1 MTTFPG
7 SPRLIKGAIVGID
20 VFNPLASVIIFQYN
34 PDTMTRT
41 LQAQTVGG
49 EGGDRS
55 EALRLKG
62 APVETIKLDVEI
74 DATDQLE
81 KADGIATTLG
91 IYPQLS
97 ALEMLIYP
105 KSALVIANTALLA
118 AGTIEIIPPTAP
130 FTLFI
135 WGPKRVLPVRLT
147 EFSITEEAY
156 DVNLNPIRAKVSL
169 GLRVLSYND
178 LVLTHPGYYVFL
190 AHQIIK
196 EVMATVGSVG
206 NLAAAAGSN
215 VNLSVSGSV
224 GFSVG

>member
-1 MTTFPG
+1 MSSFPG
-7 SPRLIKGAIVGID
+7 SPRLLKGAIIGVD
-20 VFNPLASVIIFQYN
+20 PFNPLASVIVFQYN

-41 LQAQTVGG
+41 LQAQTAGG

-62 APVETIKLDVEI
+62 APIENIKLDVEI

-81 KADGIATTLG
+81 KAADPAVSMG

-97 ALEMLIYP
+97 AMEMLLYP
-105 KSALVIANTALLA
+105 KSALVIANTVLMAI
-118 AGTIEIIPPTAP
+118 GTIEIVPPEAP
-130 FTLFI
+130 FTLLI

-156 DVNLNPIRAKVSL
+156 DTSLNPIRAKASL

-178 LVLTHPGYYVFL
+178 LPVTHPGYAMFL

-196 EVMATVGSVG
+196 EAMAVVGSVNNLEAVIGG
-206 NLAAAAGSN
+206 NVKL
-215 VNLSVSGSV
+215 
-224 GFSVG
+224 F

>member
-7 SPRLIKGAIVGID
+7 SPRLLKGAIVGVD
-20 VFNPLASVIIFQYN
+20 PFNPLASVIVFQYN

-41 LQAQTVGG
+41 LQAQTAGG

-62 APVETIKLDVEI
+62 APIENIKLDVEI

-81 KADGIATTLG
+81 KAEDPAVSMG

-97 ALEMLIYP
+97 ALEMLLYP
-105 KSALVIANTALLA
+105 KSALVIANTILLA
-118 AGTIEIIPPTAP
+118 VGTIEIIPPEAP

-156 DVNLNPIRAKVSL
+156 DTSLNPIRAKASL

-178 LVLTHPGYYVFL
+178 LPVTHPGYGMFL
-190 AHQIIK
+190 AHQIVK
-196 EVMATVGSVG
+196 EAMAVVGSVNNLDAVIGG
-206 NLAAAAGSN
+206 NLK
-215 VNLSVSGSV
+215 L
-224 GFSVG
+224 F